1 VNQEESEEIMAPEP
15 TSPAVVETIGV
26 DASPAEE
33 QVDARRPDE
42 DRPDVES
49 GGAWSR
55 WTTRRWLQVGVGVA
69 LAVLAVLGLLAV
81 WVLNHA
87 GAVTDRLVD
96 RQSSVLIASVR
107 FEAAM
112 LDQET
117 GIRGY
122 GMTGRP
128 DFLQPYAEGRAQEQA
143 ALRTMSPLIDR
154 PRERADLALV
164 LQRAKAWQDL
174 VATPISTAKGAAAT
188 RVADER
194 AGQGKTGFDSL
205 RAAMTT
211 QQQHL
216 TQDRAAGRADL
227 DTVRAERNAV
237 FLGIAAVILALAGLV
252 FTGLRRGVTMP
263 LERLAADTAQVA
275 AGDFDHPIARHGPA
289 DLRRMAGS
297 VEAMRQRL
305 TAELLISGQAQDE
318 LATQAAELQRSNAE
332 LEQFAYVA
340 SHDLQEPLRKV
351 ASFSQM
357 LRRRYSSQLDE
368 RANQY
373 IDFAIDG
380 ANRMQTLI
388 NDLLQ
393 FSRVGR
399 FHEARADVDLE
410 EVYAMTE
417 STLSVAIEEAGARI
431 THDPLPTV
439 TGDPGQLGLL
449 LQNLLSNAIKFRAPE
464 RSPEIQVSATRR
476 GAMWAFAVSDNGIG
490 IGEEYVAR
498 VFVIFQRLHSREAY
512 PGTGIGL
519 AMCKKIVEFHGGT
532 IGVDTS
538 HTPGTRITF
547 TLPADTAERSSAP
560 SSRASSTSNAS
571 PGSSSTSRMR

>member
-1 VNQEESEEIMAPEP
+1 VNQEESEEVMAPEP
-15 TSPAVVETIGV
+15 TSSAVETTGGGAE
-26 DASPAEE
+26 ASPAEE
-33 QVDARRPDE
+33 QVDVQRRDQPDLG
-42 DRPDVES
+42 S
-49 GGAWSR
+49 GGTWSG

-69 LAVLAVLGLLAV
+69 LAVLAALGLLGV
-81 WVLNHA
+81 WALNHA

-96 RQSSVLIASVR
+96 RQSSVLISSIR

-128 DFLQPYAEGRAQEQA
+128 DFLQPYVGGRAREQA
-143 ALRTMSPLIDR
+143 ALRTMIPLVDG

-164 LQRAKAWQDL
+164 LQRARAWQDL
-174 VATPISTAKGAAAT
+174 VAAPIATARGAAAT
-188 RVADER
+188 RMADER
-194 AGQGKTGFDSL
+194 AGEGKAGFDSL

-211 QQQHL
+211 QQRHL

-252 FTGLRRGVTMP
+252 FTGLRRGVTTP

-305 TAELLISGQAQDE
+305 TAELVVSGQAQDR

-357 LRRRYSSQLDE
+357 LRRRYSAQLDE

-410 EVYAMTE
+410 EVYAVTE
-417 STLSVAIEEAGARI
+417 STLSVAVEEAGAVI
-431 THDPLPTV
+431 SHDPLPTV
-439 TGDPGQLGLL
+439 TGDPVQLGLL

-464 RSPEIQVSATRR
+464 RSPEIHVSATRR
-476 GAMWAFAVSDNGIG
+476 DDMWHFAVTDNGIG
-490 IGEEYVAR
+490 IGAEYVER
-498 VFVIFQRLHSREAY
+498 IFVIFQRLHSRESY

-538 HTPGTRITF
+538 HAPGTSITF
-547 TLPADTAERSSAP
+547 TLPADTQEPDAA
-560 SSRASSTSNAS
+560 A
-571 PGSSSTSRMR
+571 

>member
-1 VNQEESEEIMAPEP
+1 MAPEP
-15 TSPAVVETIGV
+15 TSQSVVETVGGGAE
-26 DASPAEE
+26 ASPAEE
-33 QVDARRPDE
+33 RPD
-42 DRPDVES
+42 DAAGGPAAGPPDDEPGAVWS
-49 GGAWSR
+49 G

-69 LAVLAVLGLLAV
+69 LAVLAVLGLLGV

-87 GAVTDRLVD
+87 GSVTNRLVD
-96 RQSSVLIASVR
+96 RQSSVLIASIR
-107 FEAAM
+107 FESAM

-122 GMTGRP
+122 GIAGRP
-128 DFLQPYAEGRAQEQA
+128 DFLQPYADGRTQEQA
-143 ALRTMSPLIDR
+143 ALHAMRSLVDR
-154 PRERADLALV
+154 PRERADLAAV
-164 LQRAKAWQDL
+164 SQRAEIWH
-174 VATPISTAKGAAAT
+174 VRIATPIAAAKGAAVT
-188 RVADER
+188 RVATER
-194 AGQGKTGFDSL
+194 AVEGKSAFDAL
-205 RAAMTT
+205 RGAMAT

-237 FLGIAAVILALAGLV
+237 FLGIAAVILALAGLI
-252 FTGLRRGVTMP
+252 FTGLRRGVTTP

-275 AGDFDHPIARHGPA
+275 AGDFDHPITRHGPA
-289 DLRRMAGS
+289 DIRRMAGS

-305 TAELLISGQAQDE
+305 TAELRVSGQAHDR
-318 LATQAAELQRSNAE
+318 LAAQADELQRSNAE

-357 LRRRYSSQLDE
+357 LRRRYSGQLDE

-399 FHEARADVDLE
+399 LHEAQADVDLE
-410 EVYAMTE
+410 EVYAVTAN
-417 STLSVAIEEAGARI
+417 TLSLAAEEAGAHI
-431 THDPLPTV
+431 SHDPLPTV

-449 LQNLLSNAIKFRAPE
+449 LQNLLSNAIKFRSPD
-464 RSPEIQVSATRR
+464 RSPEIHLSATRDDD
-476 GAMWAFAVSDNGIG
+476 MWHFAVSDNGIG
-490 IGEEYVAR
+490 IAAEYVDR
-498 VFVIFQRLHSREAY
+498 VFVIFQRLHTREAY
-512 PGTGIGL
+512 AGTGIGL
-519 AMCKKIVEFHGGT
+519 AMCKKIVEFHGGS
-532 IGVDTS
+532 ISIDTTY
-538 HTPGTRITF
+538 TPGMRIRF
-547 TLPADTAERSSAP
+547 TLPADVRDPEAVP
-560 SSRASSTSNAS
+560 
-571 PGSSSTSRMR
+571 